1 MNDSSKVTSEIMS
14 LILMGV
20 LFLSMLTL
28 VVFSA
33 SAYRAS
39 VQVQAGNDDLRAA
52 LGYVATAV
60 KQNGTDDIRLEDIDG
75 VPTLV
80 ITDRVSGLEQRV
92 YYRDGEILENYGAV
106 GYGFSPGGETV
117 IGRADVFEM
126 TLIGD
131 SLLKIETNLGT
142 SLVNLSR

>member
-39 VQVQAGNDDLRAA
+39 VQVQAGNDDKGGKCHAR
-52 LGYVATAV
+52 
-60 KQNGTDDIRLEDIDG
+60 I
-75 VPTLV
+75 
-80 ITDRVSGLEQRV
+80 SC
-92 YYRDGEILENYGAV
+92 GETCRPKTPEI
-106 GYGFSPGGETV
+106 PGG
-117 IGRADVFEM
+117 
-126 TLIGD
+126 
-131 SLLKIETNLGT
+131 
-142 SLVNLSR
+142 